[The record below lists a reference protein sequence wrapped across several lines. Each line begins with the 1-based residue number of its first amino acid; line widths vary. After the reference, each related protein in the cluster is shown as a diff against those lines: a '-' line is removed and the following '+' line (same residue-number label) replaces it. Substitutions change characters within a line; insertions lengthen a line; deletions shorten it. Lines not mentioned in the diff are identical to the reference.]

1 MNQAM
6 LSQTVNTVCTWCEP
20 KKMDSQK
27 VQQILVE
34 TEAAAQQ
41 VLVTNEEI
49 VAVDYRR
56 QKTREARRA
65 LQSERCEDK
74 AWISLGNIFVKMRT
88 EKAINL
94 LEKGEK

>member
-1 MNQAM
+1 
-6 LSQTVNTVCTWCEP
+6 
-20 KKMDSQK
+20 MDSQK